1 MNRAYR
7 ANRSAVLHT
16 ERLKRLAASSLAI
29 AVCLAPCGPAIADI
43 TNTVTVTG
51 SSPGNANDVTA
62 ADTENVSPVLAAPG
76 MSVTKV
82 FSFTDTG
89 SAGAEPGDV
98 ITYTYSVTNSGN
110 TYLRNVSLADAHQGA
125 GALGAVQFAATPLT
139 DNNTVTDST
148 DDGTDAVWDVLAP
161 GDAVNF
167 TATYTVQAGDLTAPG
182 AVDGDIDNTATAS
195 GTYDNGTVQTVETA
209 QASAELPLY
218 LNRSLAVDKVASFT
232 DTGAPGAEPGDVIT
246 YTYTVT
252 NTGNVPVTAI
262 TLSDTD
268 NSASPDLVPA
278 FVALVNTSG
287 NSSNPENDSTVE
299 VLWPGDQATFTA
311 TLTVTQT
318 DVDTLQ

>member
-7 ANRSAVLHT
+7 ANHSAVLHT

-76 MSVTKV
+76 MSVTKA
-82 FSFTDTG
+82 FSFTDSG
-89 SAGAEPGDV
+89 SA
-98 ITYTYSVTNSGN
+98 
-110 TYLRNVSLADAHQGA
+110 
-125 GALGAVQFAATPLT
+125 
-139 DNNTVTDST
+139 
-148 DDGTDAVWDVLAP
+148 
-161 GDAVNF
+161 
-167 TATYTVQAGDLTAPG
+167 
-182 AVDGDIDNTATAS
+182 
-195 GTYDNGTVQTVETA
+195 
-209 QASAELPLY
+209 
-218 LNRSLAVDKVASFT
+218 
-232 DTGAPGAEPGDVIT
+232 GAEPGDVIT

-287 NSSNPENDSTVE
+287 NSSNPENDNTVE

-311 TLTVTQT
+311 TLTVTQA